1 MLPFKNKKW
10 KTSTIKLV
18 DYLIALKILCQMH
31 TRCWVLD
38 LFDKW
43 FLNYD
48 DTDLRNNFFIDNV
61 HITGNAHKC
70 VAESMIDKIRQI
82 ISVCGLRQIETVR
95 VTNANDSVYG
105 SANA

>member
-1 MLPFKNKKW
+1 M
-10 KTSTIKLV
+10 
-18 DYLIALKILCQMH
+18 
-31 TRCWVLD
+31 LD

-48 DTDLRNNFFIDNV
+48 DTDVRSKFFRDGV
-61 HITGNAHKC
+61 HITGDAHKC

-95 VTNANDSVYG
+95 VTNGDDSVYG
-105 SANA
+105 NTANA

>member
-1 MLPFKNKKW
+1 M
-10 KTSTIKLV
+10 V

-48 DTDLRNNFFIDNV
+48 DTDLRSKFFIDSV
-61 HITGNAHKC
+61 HITGDAHKC

-82 ISVCGLRQIETVR
+82 ISVCGLRQTETVR
-95 VTNANDSVYG
+95 VSNANDSVYG